1 VDRRRSPGGRED
13 QRRPLSML
21 IDELWG
27 RSARGSLDE
36 GELLDELEGVQRY
49 CGGYIQGVFHHL
61 ESRSSRSPR
70 RKLLL

>member
-1 VDRRRSPGGRED
+1 VDRRRSPGVRED
-13 QRRPLSML
+13 RRHLLSMW

-27 RSARGSLDE
+27 RSARGLMDE
-36 GELLDELEGVQRY
+36 GELQDELEGVERY
-49 CGGYIQGVFHHL
+49 CGGYILGVFHHL